1 LLPYLRR
8 HKTALVLGALSV
20 LLTNLFGVLSPWLVR
35 QAIDHLQ
42 SGVTRG
48 ALVRDAGL
56 ILAAVLVQGLF
67 MFLMRMTLIRASRT
81 MEYELRN
88 DLFAHVARLPAATYR
103 RWKVGDLMS
112 RATNDL
118 DAVRNFL
125 GPGIMYFA
133 NTLVTFVFAVTL
145 MVRIDPML
153 TLVALL
159 PLPILSFAVARIGG
173 KLHRLYESIQAEFAT
188 LTAKAQETLT
198 GIRVVKAHVE
208 EEGEYEAFRTI
219 HERYTQE
226 NRKMIRL
233 WAAMWPMLSL
243 LGGVAAALVL
253 WLGGTAVVGGRI
265 TLGEFVAFQI
275 YLAMLV
281 WPMVALGW
289 VSNLFQRGAASMTR
303 IRAVMD
309 LPAETDVDRG
319 EEGVGT
325 QGDWV
330 TAVRSGGATRLQ
342 GDLEL
347 RGVGFR
353 YPETDR
359 PVLRGVDLHV
369 RSGESVAL
377 VGRTGSGKTTLLNL
391 IARLYEPTD
400 GVLLL
405 DRSPLS
411 DWPRGELRRALG
423 IVPQETFLFSDSIR
437 ANIRFGFEDSYKG
450 VIDEDAAA
458 RRAGLTSDI
467 GQFPQGLDTMIGERG
482 ITLSGGQKQR
492 VALARALALER
503 RVLLLDDAFASV
515 DPSTEE
521 EILASLFGL
530 AEKPTILLATHRR
543 SALLRVDRVVVL
555 DGGHIVA
562 SGTHE
567 ELLQQ
572 GGLYADL
579 YHEEEVAEELEA
591 L

>member
-1 LLPYLRR
+1 
-8 HKTALVLGALSV
+8 V
-20 LLTNLFGVLSPWLVR
+20 LLTNLFGVMAPWLVR
-35 QAIDHLQ
+35 QAIDHLET
-42 SGVTRG
+42 GVTRG

-56 ILAAVLVQGLF
+56 IVAAVVFQGIF
-67 MFLMRMTLIRASRT
+67 MFAMRMTLIRASRT

-88 DLFAHVARLPAATYR
+88 DLFAHVARLPASTYR
-103 RWKVGDLMS
+103 TWKVGDLMS

-159 PLPILSFAVARIGG
+159 PLPVLSLTVARIGG
-173 KLHRLYESIQAEFAT
+173 RLHHLYESIQSEFAA
-188 LTAKAQETLT
+188 LTSKAQETLA

-219 HERYTQE
+219 HERYLEE

-253 WLGGTAVVGGRI
+253 WLGGLAVVNGRI
-265 TLGEFVAFQI
+265 TLGELVAFQI
-275 YLAMLV
+275 YLAMLI

-289 VSNLFQRGAASMTR
+289 VSNLFQRGAASMGR
-303 IRAVMD
+303 IRVVMD
-309 LPAETDVDRG
+309 LPAEPDVDRG

-325 QGDWV
+325 RGDRV
-330 TAVRSGGATRLQ
+330 TALRTGEGRRVRGSV
-342 GDLEL
+342 EL

-359 PVLRGVDLHV
+359 WVVRGVDLHV
-369 RSGESVAL
+369 RPGESVAL
-377 VGRTGSGKTTLLNL
+377 VGRTGAGKTTLLHL
-391 IARLYEPTD
+391 IARLYEPAE
-400 GVLLL
+400 GVILL
-405 DRSPLS
+405 DGTSIRE
-411 DWPRGELRRALG
+411 WPRGELRRVFG
-423 IVPQETFLFSDSIR
+423 IVPQETFLFSDTIR
-437 ANIRFGFEDSYKG
+437 ANIGFGFEDGYKG
-450 VIDEDAAA
+450 VVDEEGAAK
-458 RRAGLTSDI
+458 RAGLGSDLS
-467 GQFPQGLDTMIGERG
+467 QFPEGLDTMIGERG

-492 VALARALALER
+492 VALARALALNR
-503 RVLLLDDAFASV
+503 QVLLLDDAFASV

-530 AEKPTILLATHRR
+530 PEKPTILLATHRR

-555 DGGHIVA
+555 DGGRIVA

-567 ELLQQ
+567 ELLRA

-579 YHEEEVAEELEA
+579 YHQEEVAEELEA

>member
-1 LLPYLRR
+1 
-8 HKTALVLGALSV
+8 V

-42 SGVTRG
+42 TGVARG
-48 ALVRDAGL
+48 ALLRDAGL
-56 ILAAVLVQGLF
+56 IVVAVVFQGIF
-67 MFLMRMTLIRASRT
+67 MFTMRMTLIRASRT

-88 DLFAHVARLPAATYR
+88 DLFAHVARLPASTYR
-103 RWKVGDLMS
+103 TWKVGELMS

-145 MVRIDPML
+145 MVRIDPVL
-153 TLVALL
+153 TAVALI
-159 PLPILSFAVARIGG
+159 PLPILSFTVARIGG
-173 KLHRLYESIQAEFAT
+173 RLHHLYESIQAQFAA
-188 LTAKAQETLT
+188 LTAKAQETLS

-208 EEGEYEAFRTI
+208 EEGEYEAFRKI
-219 HERYTQE
+219 HEVYLEE

-253 WLGGTAVVGGRI
+253 WLGGMAVVAGRI
-265 TLGEFVAFQI
+265 TLGELVAFQI
-275 YLAMLV
+275 YLAMLI

-289 VSNLFQRGAASMTR
+289 VSNLFQRGAASMVR

-309 LPAETDVDRG
+309 LPAEADVD
-319 EEGVGT
+319 EGDEGFGT
-325 QGDWV
+325 RGDWMSS
-330 TAVRSGGATRLQ
+330 VRSGDARRIQ
-342 GDLEL
+342 GSVEF
-347 RGVGFR
+347 RGIGFR
-353 YPETDR
+353 YPQTDR
-359 PVLRGVDLHV
+359 WVLRGVDLHV
-369 RSGESVAL
+369 RPGESVAL

-391 IARLYEPTD
+391 IARLYEPD
-400 GVLLL
+400 EGVLLL
-405 DRSPLS
+405 DGRPVAE
-411 DWPRGELRRALG
+411 WPRGELRRVFG

-437 ANIRFGFEDSYKG
+437 ANIGFGFEDGDRG
-450 VIDEDAAA
+450 VIDVDAAA
-458 RRAGLTSDI
+458 KRAGLGSDL

-503 RVLLLDDAFASV
+503 HVLLLDDAFASV

-521 EILASLFGL
+521 EILGSLFGL
-530 AEKPTILLATHRR
+530 SEKPTILLATHRR

-555 DGGHIVA
+555 DEGRIVA

-567 ELLQQ
+567 ELLRG

>member
-1 LLPYLRR
+1 M
-8 HKTALVLGALSV
+8 GALSV
-20 LLTNLFGVLSPWLVR
+20 LLTNLFGVLAPWLVR
-35 QAIDHLQ
+35 QAIDHLEG
-42 SGVTRG
+42 GVTRG
-48 ALVRDAGL
+48 TLVRDAGL
-56 ILAAVLVQGLF
+56 ILAAVLAQGIF

-159 PLPILSFAVARIGG
+159 PLPILSFTVARIGG

-208 EEGEYEAFRTI
+208 EEGEYEAFRKI
-219 HERYTQE
+219 HERYTDE

-253 WLGGTAVVGGRI
+253 WLGGLAVVNGRI
-265 TLGEFVAFQI
+265 SLGELVAFQI

-319 EEGVGT
+319 GEGVGT
-325 QGDWV
+325 RGD
-330 TAVRSGGATRLQ
+330 GATSVRPFTAKRLQ

-347 RGVGFR
+347 RAVGFR

-359 PVLRGVDLHV
+359 WVLRGVDLHV
-369 RSGESVAL
+369 HPGESVAL
-377 VGRTGSGKTTLLNL
+377 VGRTGAGKTTLLNL
-391 IARLYEPTD
+391 IARLYEPTE

-405 DRSPLS
+405 DGSPVA
-411 DWPRGELRRALG
+411 DWPRGELRRVLG

-437 ANIRFGFEDSYKG
+437 ANIRFGFEEGYKG

-458 RRAGLTSDI
+458 RRAGLVSDL
-467 GQFPQGLDTMIGERG
+467 GQFPRGLDTMIGERG

-515 DPSTEE
+515 DPATEE

-530 AEKPTILLATHRR
+530 SEKPTILLATHRR

-555 DGGHIVA
+555 EGGRIVA

-567 ELLQQ
+567 ELLRE

>member
-1 LLPYLRR
+1 M
-8 HKTALVLGALSV
+8 ALAFGALSV
-20 LLTNLFGVLSPWLVR
+20 LLTTLFGVLSPWLVR

-42 SGVTRG
+42 TGITRMG
-48 ALVRDAGL
+48 LARDAGL
-56 ILAAVLVQGLF
+56 ILGAVVLQGIF
-67 MFLMRMTLIRASRT
+67 MFTMRMTLIRASRT

-88 DLFAHVARLPAATYR
+88 DLFAHVARLPASTYR

-145 MVRIDPML
+145 MVRIDPVL
-153 TLVALL
+153 TAVALL

-173 KLHRLYESIQAEFAT
+173 RLHHLYESIQAEFAT

-219 HERYTQE
+219 HDRYTEE

-243 LGGVAAALVL
+243 LGGIAASLVL
-253 WLGGTAVVGGRI
+253 WLGGLAAVNGRI
-265 TLGEFVAFQI
+265 TLGELVAFQI
-275 YLAMLV
+275 YLAMLI

-289 VSNLFQRGAASMTR
+289 VSNLFQRGAASMVR

-309 LPAETDVDRG
+309 LPAESDVDRG

-325 QGDWV
+325 RGDWV
-330 TAVRSGGATRLQ
+330 ASIRSGGARRLQ
-342 GDLEL
+342 GSIEL
-347 RGVGFR
+347 RAVGFQ

-359 PVLRGVDLHV
+359 WVLRGVDLHV
-369 RSGESVAL
+369 RPGESVAL

-391 IARLYEPTD
+391 LARLYEPTE

-405 DRSPLS
+405 DGIPTT

-423 IVPQETFLFSDSIR
+423 IVPQETFLFSDTIR
-437 ANIRFGFEDSYKG
+437 SNIGFGFEDGYKG
-450 VIDEDAAA
+450 VIGEDAAA
-458 RRAGLTSDI
+458 ARAGLESDLT
-467 GQFPQGLDTMIGERG
+467 QFPKGLDTTIGERG

-492 VALARALALER
+492 VALARALALDR

-515 DPSTEE
+515 DPGTEE
-521 EILASLFGL
+521 QILASLFGL
-530 AEKPTILLATHRR
+530 PEKPTILLATHRR

-555 DGGHIVA
+555 EGGRIAA

-567 ELLQQ
+567 ELLRQ